1 MSISLG
7 QPCDEGLVLSKGA
20 AAPCRESSARWI
32 LLATILGSSMAFI
45 DGTVVNVALA
55 ALQANLAATVLQV
68 QWVVEAYSLLLAA
81 FLLLGGSLGDH
92 YGRRRVFLI
101 GTILFAL
108 ASVWCGLA
116 PSVGQLIL
124 ARGVQGFGGALL
136 VPGSLAIIGASFDE
150 TGRGRAIGTWSG
162 FTAIMAALGPIIGGW
177 LIEHVSWRAVFFI
190 NLPLAL
196 IVMMISLWFVPESR
210 DDTDKKKLDWLGAWL
225 TAVGLGLLVYALIES
240 SRLGFT
246 DAAVIG
252 TFVSGTVVLLV
263 FWWFETRISN
273 PMISSVLFRSR
284 NFSGANLLTFLL
296 YSALSGT
303 LFFLPLNLIQVQG
316 YSATAAGAALLPFTL
331 LLFLLSHWGGGLAER
346 YGAKAPLV
354 AGPLITALGFG
365 LFTLPGVGGDY
376 WRTFGPAVVVLG
388 LGMAISV
395 APLTATVMNAVG
407 ANRVGIASGINNAIS
422 RCAALLA
429 IAAFGIVMLHVFD
442 HSLDQRLAT
451 LELSPNVRQALD
463 AERVKLA
470 GAILSEEI
478 APPLRAAIRRAIN
491 DSFVEGF
498 RYIMLIGAGLSVAG
512 AITSLLLIEGKQGRL
527 RTESISAQEDSRAR
541 LKFKGD

>member
-1 MSISLG
+1 
-7 QPCDEGLVLSKGA
+7 
-20 AAPCRESSARWI
+20 
-32 LLATILGSSMAFI
+32 
-45 DGTVVNVALA
+45 
-55 ALQANLAATVLQV
+55 
-68 QWVVEAYSLLLAA
+68 
-81 FLLLGGSLGDH
+81 
-92 YGRRRVFLI
+92 
-101 GTILFAL
+101 L

-177 LIEHVSWRAVFFI
+177 LIEQVSWRAVFFI

-246 DAAVIG
+246 HAAVIG
-252 TFVSGTVVLLV
+252 TFVSGILVLLV

-331 LLFLLSHWGGGLAER
+331 LLFLLSHWGGALAER

-442 HSLDQRLAT
+442 HSLDQRLAA

-470 GAILSEEI
+470 GATLPEEI

-498 RYIMLIGAGLSVAG
+498 RYIMLIGAGLSVAS
-512 AITSLLLIEGKQGRL
+512 AITSLLLIEGKRGTL

>member
-7 QPCDEGLVLSKGA
+7 QPCDEGLVRSKGA
-20 AAPCRESSARWI
+20 TAPCRESSARWI
-32 LLATILGSSMAFI
+32 LLATILGSSMVFI

-55 ALQANLAATVLQV
+55 ALQANLGATVLQV

-101 GTILFAL
+101 GTMLFAL

-177 LIEHVSWRAVFFI
+177 LIEQVSWRAVFFI
-190 NLPLAL
+190 NLPLAS
-196 IVMMISLWFVPESR
+196 IVMIISLWFVPESR

-225 TAVGLGLLVYALIES
+225 TAGGLGLLVYALIES

-246 DAAVIG
+246 HVAVIG

-273 PMISSVLFRSR
+273 PMIPSALFRSR

-331 LLFLLSHWGGGLAER
+331 VLFLLSRWGGGLAER
-346 YGAKAPLV
+346 YGAKVPLV

-395 APLTATVMNAVG
+395 APLTATVMNAVA

-429 IAAFGIVMLHVFD
+429 IASFGIVMLHVFD
-442 HSLDQRLAT
+442 RSLDQRLAA

-470 GAILSEEI
+470 GAILPEEI

-498 RYIMLIGAGLSVAG
+498 RYIMLIGAGLSVAS
-512 AITSLLLIEGKQGRL
+512 AITSLLLIEGKRGRL
-527 RTESISAQEDSRAR
+527 RPESISAREDSWAR
-541 LKFKGD
+541 LRFKGD

>member
-331 LLFLLSHWGGGLAER
+331 VLFLLSHWGGGLAER

-395 APLTATVMNAVG
+395 APLTATVMNSVG

-442 HSLDQRLAT
+442 HSLDQRLAA

-470 GAILSEEI
+470 GATLPEEI

>member
-1 MSISLG
+1 MSISLA
-7 QPCDEGLVLSKGA
+7 QPCDEGLVRSKGA
-20 AAPCRESSARWI
+20 TAPCRESSARWI

-55 ALQANLAATVLQV
+55 ALQANLGATVVQV

-81 FLLLGGSLGDH
+81 FLLLGGSLGDY

-150 TGRGRAIGTWSG
+150 TSRGRAIGTWSG

-177 LIEHVSWRAVFFI
+177 LIEQVSWRAVFFI

-246 DAAVIG
+246 HAAVIG

-395 APLTATVMNAVG
+395 APLTATVMNAVA

-429 IAAFGIVMLHVFD
+429 IASFGIVMLHVFD
-442 HSLDQRLAT
+442 RSLDQRLAA

-470 GAILSEEI
+470 GAILPEEI

-498 RYIMLIGAGLSVAG
+498 RYIMLIGAGLSVAS
-512 AITSLLLIEGKQGRL
+512 AITSLLLIEGKRGRL
-527 RTESISAQEDSRAR
+527 RPESISAREDSWAR
-541 LKFKGD
+541 LRFKGD

>member
-7 QPCDEGLVLSKGA
+7 QPCDEGLVRSKGA
-20 AAPCRESSARWI
+20 TAPCRESSARWI

-55 ALQANLAATVLQV
+55 ALQANLGATVLQV

-177 LIEHVSWRAVFFI
+177 LIEQVSWRAVFFI

-196 IVMMISLWFVPESR
+196 IVMIISLWFVPESR
-210 DDTDKKKLDWLGAWL
+210 DDTDTKKLDWLGAWL
-225 TAVGLGLLVYALIES
+225 TAGGLGLLVYALIES

-246 DAAVIG
+246 HVAVIG

-273 PMISSVLFRSR
+273 PMIPSALFRSR

-303 LFFLPLNLIQVQG
+303 LFFLPLNLIQVQR

-331 LLFLLSHWGGGLAER
+331 VLFLLSRWGGGLAER
-346 YGAKAPLV
+346 YGAKVPLV

-395 APLTATVMNAVG
+395 APLTATVMNAVA

-422 RCAALLA
+422 RCATLLA

-442 HSLDQRLAT
+442 RSLDQRLAA

-470 GAILSEEI
+470 GAILPEEI

-498 RYIMLIGAGLSVAG
+498 RYIMLIGAGLSVAS
-512 AITSLLLIEGKQGRL
+512 AITSLLLIEGKRGRL
-527 RTESISAQEDSRAR
+527 RPESISAQEDSWAR
-541 LKFKGD
+541 LRFKGD

>member
-7 QPCDEGLVLSKGA
+7 QPCDEGLVLSEGA
-20 AAPCRESSARWI
+20 TAPCRESSARWI

-55 ALQANLAATVLQV
+55 ALQANLGATVLQV

-116 PSVGQLIL
+116 PSVGQLVL

-177 LIEHVSWRAVFFI
+177 LIEQVSWRAVFFI

-196 IVMMISLWFVPESR
+196 IVMIISLWFVPESR
-210 DDTDKKKLDWLGAWL
+210 DDTDKKQLDWLGAWL
-225 TAVGLGLLVYALIES
+225 TAGGLGLLVYALIES

-246 DAAVIG
+246 HVAVIG

-273 PMISSVLFRSR
+273 PMIPSALFRSR

-331 LLFLLSHWGGGLAER
+331 VLFLLSRWGGGLAER
-346 YGAKAPLV
+346 YGAKVPLV

-395 APLTATVMNAVG
+395 APLTATVMNAVA

-442 HSLDQRLAT
+442 HSLDQRLAA

-470 GAILSEEI
+470 GAILPEEI
-478 APPLRAAIRRAIN
+478 APPLRATIRRAID

-498 RYIMLIGAGLSVAG
+498 RYIMLIGAGLSVAS
-512 AITSLLLIEGKQGRL
+512 AITSLLLIEGKRGRL
-527 RTESISAQEDSRAR
+527 RPESISA
-541 LKFKGD
+541 

>member
-20 AAPCRESSARWI
+20 TAPCRESSARWI

-55 ALQANLAATVLQV
+55 ALQANLGATVLQV

-136 VPGSLAIIGASFDE
+136 IPGSLAIIGASFDE
-150 TGRGRAIGTWSG
+150 TGRARAIGTWSG

-177 LIEHVSWRAVFFI
+177 LIEQVSWRAVFFI

-442 HSLDQRLAT
+442 HSLDQRLGAF
-451 LELSPNVRQALD
+451 ELSPNVRQALD

-470 GAILSEEI
+470 GATLPEEI

-498 RYIMLIGAGLSVAG
+498 RYIMLIGAGLSVAS
-512 AITSLLLIEGKQGRL
+512 AITSLLLIEGKRGRL

-541 LKFKGD
+541 LRFKGD